1 MLAKYALAV
10 LLRTAHSATA
20 PTPRTGKPEGNG
32 ETDLDLRLSGGELAA
47 SDSSRI
53 AAAIRRRMSLD
64 FASLP
69 LCFAPGGDAMRSINA
84 SISLRCSSLT
94 VRSIENR
101 SQDWPCRFFT

>member
-53 AAAIRRRMSLD
+53 AAAIRRRISLD

-69 LCFAPGGDAMRSINA
+69 LPRCL
-84 SISLRCSSLT
+84 LRQLLLRHLNSA
-94 VRSIENR
+94 
-101 SQDWPCRFFT
+101 